1 MLYVLYV
8 FLVEAFLQKV
18 GKDKK
23 KIWAMLSLQFL
34 AMSVFAAS
42 ILLLFGDW
50 QAIHPVFPDDF
61 WPLAYLG
68 IGDVVLSNMISLCV
82 QSSLDATTI
91 TFLGILEPILADVG
105 ATLLLG
111 EKCPW
116 TGYVGASMGVLSVFG
131 QTVLP
136 HLVRLWQA
144 WRTTASIPIPLY
156 DYTNAYAPLRENAPQ
171 WSPYLAWE
179 TRDGTLLP
187 RSVSKSPIS
196 VLLLDSSPSEDVG
209 VQTGRN
215 YSFQTII
222 THST

>member
-1 MLYVLYV
+1 M
-8 FLVEAFLQKV
+8 
-18 GKDKK
+18 
-23 KIWAMLSLQFL
+23 
-34 AMSVFAAS
+34 
-42 ILLLFGDW
+42 
-50 QAIHPVFPDDF
+50 FPDDF

-68 IGDVVLSNMISLCV
+68 IGDVVLSNVISLCV

-116 TGYVGASMGVLSVFG
+116 TGYAGASMGVLSVFG

-136 HLVRLWQA
+136 HLVRLWQT
-144 WRTTASIPIPLY
+144 RKTIASLPITSY
-156 DYTNAYAPLRENAPQ
+156 NYTNIYTPLRENAPQ

-179 TRDGTLLP
+179 TRNGTLLP
-187 RSVSKSPIS
+187 RSVSTPPIS
-196 VLLLDSSPSEDVG
+196 AFLLDSFLSEDVG
-209 VQTGRN
+209 VQTERN